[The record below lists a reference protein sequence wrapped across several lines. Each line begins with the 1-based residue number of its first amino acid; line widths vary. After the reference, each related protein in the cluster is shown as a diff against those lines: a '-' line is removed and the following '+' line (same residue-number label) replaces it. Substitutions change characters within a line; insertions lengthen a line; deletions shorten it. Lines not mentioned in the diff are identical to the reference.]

1 MIKFAAVLGDYY
13 HQSEWAKQSLETA
26 LNCNKED
33 LQIEYCSPEQLKEVL
48 EKKPDA
54 VIHFK
59 ENRVNPAEENIEKW
73 MTEDIALEITKYV
86 QNGGGWL
93 AWHSGLASFPVD
105 GSYIKMLKGHF
116 LYHPE
121 KHQMVH
127 YYSSEGNSVLPIPTS
142 FELIDEHY
150 FVHCDTE
157 NTNIFLLSESIDGQ
171 APAGWSHSFGFGR
184 VCCVT
189 PAHTKEGLMNHEL
202 LKIIKSC
209 VNWLISR

>member
-1 MIKFAAVLGDYY
+1 MIKLAAVLGDYY

-26 LNCNKED
+26 LSCNKED
-33 LQIEYCSPEQLKEVL
+33 LQIECCSPEQLKEVL

-59 ENRVNPAEENIEKW
+59 ENRVNPAEESIEKW

-121 KHQMVH
+121 KPQMVH

-142 FELIDEHY
+142 FEMIDEHY

-189 PAHTKEGLMNHEL
+189 PAHTKEGLMNHDF
-202 LKIIKSC
+202 LKILKSC